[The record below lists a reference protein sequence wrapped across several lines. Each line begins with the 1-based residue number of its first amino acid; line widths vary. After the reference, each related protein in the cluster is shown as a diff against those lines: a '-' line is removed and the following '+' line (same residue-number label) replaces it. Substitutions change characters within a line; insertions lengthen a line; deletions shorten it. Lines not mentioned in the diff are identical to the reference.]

1 MNKNKFSEEQIKTL
15 LNNHNVVKCSNKTIT
30 YSKDFKI
37 FAVKQYNE
45 KGRAVN
51 QIFREAGFDP
61 RVIGKYTPQNCL
73 KNWRRVFKT
82 KGIDGL
88 KAESRGRDGGKL
100 GFKGLTDKDR
110 IKRLE
115 TENAYLKA
123 ENDFLVKL
131 RAGKTE

>member
-1 MNKNKFSEEQIKTL
+1 MNNNKFSEEQIKTL
-15 LNNHNVVKCSNKTIT
+15 LNNRNVVKCSDKTIT
-30 YSKDFKI
+30 YGKNFKI

-45 KGRAVN
+45 MGKTVN

-73 KNWRRVFKT
+73 KNWRRIFKT

-88 KAESRGRDGGKL
+88 KTESRGRDGGRPGL
-100 GFKGLTDKDR
+100 KGLTDKDR

-123 ENDFLVKL
+123 ENDFLAKL
-131 RAGKTE
+131 RAGRTE